1 MNNKIIG
8 HTACFTAYLIF
19 GINIIICKDLA
30 NSKIISPLGLFC
42 FRAVGAA
49 LLFWI
54 ISFFMPKEKVDK
66 KDLIKIFVASML
78 GLFLTQITFLKAI
91 TMTTPL
97 DTSILTSGSPIFT
110 MFVAAIALKEPITW
124 KKGVGVLISF
134 CGIIML
140 ILNSVSANGGVT
152 ETKPLGVILMLSN
165 SLCFAMYLGIF
176 RPIISKYSVIT
187 FMKWMF
193 LFSTIVS
200 LPLEIKSLILIDYIN
215 IPLNYYLELGF
226 LIVFST
232 FIAYFLVPI
241 GQKILRPTVI
251 SLYSYLQPIIA
262 SIISIWIGM
271 DIITWQKIIA
281 AVAVVCGAVLV
292 NKSRAAITKK
302 Q

>member
-66 KDLIKIFVASML
+66 KDLIKIIVASML